1 MILKKPFPDSQWLI
15 LMIDKLFLACPP
27 AIAVKARKYSVLYW
41 RYDYY
46 NPQYLFVFFW
56 YPQVLLWFPW
66 WCYRWDKEGNKCGE
80 SACNANSLPWSIL
93 SNAVTCIS
101 RAREVRCQQG
111 LQVVHK
117 QRLIKPTSERL
128 LQTQDWLQK
137 WWLCYQYL
145 LFYFS
150 NHSVTI

>member
-1 MILKKPFPDSQWLI
+1 MTDPYDWQTIYSMPTSNSCKSKEVL
-15 LMIDKLFLACPP
+15 C
-27 AIAVKARKYSVLYW
+27 SVLKVW
-41 RYDYY
+41 LLQSTASFRF
-46 NPQYLFVFFW
+46 LLW

-66 WCYRWDKEGNKCGE
+66 WCYRWAKEGNKCGE
-80 SACNANSLPWSIL
+80 SARNANSLPWSIL

-150 NHSVTI
+150 NYSVTI